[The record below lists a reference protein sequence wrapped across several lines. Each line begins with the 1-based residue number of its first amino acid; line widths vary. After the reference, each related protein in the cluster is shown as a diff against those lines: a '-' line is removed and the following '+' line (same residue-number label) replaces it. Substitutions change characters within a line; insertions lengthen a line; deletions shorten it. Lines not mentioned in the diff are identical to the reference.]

1 MSLVAAAICPNPPLI
16 VPEIAGADAAELDE
30 MRTAVDAAIVRLL
43 SVRADA
49 VLVVGGG
56 TRTERFTYPYA
67 GSFSPWGVS
76 SGFVLGQ
83 LPTGGQPTGGQPAG
97 RQPAGTP
104 VTPLS
109 LLVGGWLLSRHDL
122 GDRALMLDAVAT
134 DAPAADCAGH
144 GVESSGRRPRI
155 AMLVLGDGS
164 ACRGE
169 KSPGYDDPRADAYD
183 EGVASALGDADSD
196 ALLGLDPSLSA
207 DLRVAGRAAWQVLAG
222 AASAAGAG
230 WTGELSYC
238 GAPYGVG
245 YFVANW
251 EREGTR

>member
-16 VPEIAGADAAELDE
+16 VPEVAGAAAAELDE
-30 MRTAVDAAIVRLL
+30 MRTAVDAAITRLL
-43 SVRADA
+43 SVTADA

-67 GSFSPWGVS
+67 GSFAPWGVS

-83 LPTGGQPTGGQPAG
+83 LTAGGQSEGGQSA
-97 RQPAGTP
+97 ATP

-122 GDRALMLDAVAT
+122 GDRTLMLDAVAT
-134 DAPAADCAGH
+134 DAPTADCAGY
-144 GVESSGRRPRI
+144 GAEWSGRRPRI

-183 EGVASALGDADSD
+183 EGVASALGGADSE

-222 AASAAGAG
+222 AASAAGTG

-238 GAPYGVG
+238 AAPYGVG